1 MKKGKNIKKLWLS
14 IGSVAL
20 ATLPITS
27 VISCSSNGEQNGIP
41 STPGDGNNSGS
52 GSGGSTDN
60 KPTVE
65 QKYLEHS
72 NTFENLDSARYNTSI
87 LLNFDQVKQDILNNK
102 IRWFNEDGTAVKYQV
117 KITLEPGI
125 VTTTMAWV
133 DIDLNEPFDATLDEY
148 YNTPKNWYKTIDE
161 PVEVIYQF
169 WKKENNQSYTR
180 SDFEIQSITEDFMK
194 AEDDPGFI
202 SYVSLPLNKNI
213 AVVDVLNQDINEI
226 RSGYALGFR
235 ISEDRI
241 KLLSEPIIGDWQ
253 NIKSHFSPIDTAT
266 NKLVVNGLENSTLKD
281 NAPRLNYKFASGNVT
296 ISKVE

>member
-1 MKKGKNIKKLWLS
+1 MKKEKNIKKLWLS

-20 ATLPITS
+20 ATLPFVS
-27 VISCSSNGEQNGIP
+27 VVSCSNDKDDNS
-41 STPGDGNNSGS
+41 SSGDGNNSGS

-60 KPTVE
+60 KPVVE
-65 QKYLEHS
+65 QKYLSHS
-72 NTFENLDSARYNTSI
+72 NRFEDLDS
-87 LLNFDQVKQDILNNK
+87 LKKVDVLFDFDQVKQDILNNK
-102 IRWFNEDGTAVKYQV
+102 IKWFNEDGTAVKYQA

-125 VTTTMAWV
+125 VVTTKSWN
-133 DIDLNEPFDATLDEY
+133 DIDLNAPFDVSINEY
-148 YNTPKNWYKTIDE
+148 GNPTNWYKTINE

-194 AEDDPGFI
+194 AKDEPGFI

-226 RSGYALGFR
+226 RSGYALGFE
-235 ISEDRI
+235 ISKDRI
-241 KLLSEPIIGDWQ
+241 RLFSESIKGDWQ

-266 NKLVVNGLENSTLKD
+266 NKLVVNGLENSTLKL
-281 NAPRLNYKFASGNVT
+281 NARGLAYKNASGNVA
-296 ISKVE
+296 ISKV